1 MGISTKVTGEI
12 HSEEDFRIDG
22 SFEGTLVTTGKLV
35 VGEKGVLNGTIKVG
49 NAEVMGVITG
59 DLEVKDL
66 LSIKKTARIEG
77 NVKTNKLSVEPGA
90 VFNATCEMQTGKPA
104 SAPAP
109 AAKK

>member
-1 MGISTKVTGEI
+1 
-12 HSEEDFRIDG
+12 
-22 SFEGTLVTTGKLV
+22 V

-90 VFNATCEMQTGKPA
+90 VFNATCEMQGAKTSKA
-104 SAPAP
+104 TTAAT
-109 AAKK
+109 AKK